1 MNRDSTDAST
11 QSATDWTG
19 DARQD
24 APVFMRSDAGRGTRR
39 YPQGSTAGRQ
49 GQRPAQRREER
60 AGEEAGG
67 CLEKVR
73 PTEPAKGPTGP
84 GLGAGWQDQ
93 HPKIDRPEIEAGSAP
108 VPRLL
113 RLQEAAN
120 YLSVSYWTV
129 RDLVARG
136 AIPPVRLP
144 SPGARDGGALR
155 RVLLDRRDLDRL
167 IENNKDRS
175 A

>member
-1 MNRDSTDAST
+1 MHRDSTGTSA

-19 DARQD
+19 DVRQD
-24 APVFMRSDAGRGTRR
+24 GPVFMRSDAGRGTRR
-39 YPQGSTAGRQ
+39 YPQQSTAGRQ
-49 GQRPAQRREER
+49 GQRPAQCRGER
-60 AGEEAGG
+60 AGKGAGG

-73 PTEPAKGPTGP
+73 PTDPAGDPTGM
-84 GLGAGWQDQ
+84 GLGAGWQAE
-93 HPKIDRPEIEAGSAP
+93 HPKFDRPEVEARSAP
-108 VPRLL
+108 VSRLL
-113 RLQEAAN
+113 RLTEAAS

-144 SPGARDGGALR
+144 GPGARDGRTLR

>member
-1 MNRDSTDAST
+1 MHRDSTGAST

-19 DARQD
+19 DVRKD
-24 APVFMRSDAGRGTRR
+24 RPVFMRSDAGRGTRR
-39 YPQGSTAGRQ
+39 YPKGSTAGRP

-60 AGEEAGG
+60 AGEGAEG

-73 PTEPAKGPTGP
+73 PTEPGGGSTGL
-84 GLGAGWQDQ
+84 GLGAGPQDE
-93 HPKIDRPEIEAGSAP
+93 HPKIDRPEIEARSAP
-108 VPRLL
+108 IPRLL
-113 RLQEAAN
+113 RLQGAAA
-120 YLSVSYWTV
+120 YLDVSYWTV

-136 AIPPVRLP
+136 DIPAVRLP
-144 SPGARDGGALR
+144 SPGARDGRALR